1 MCFFHAAG
9 QLLCVIKR
17 KNMAK
22 RNKGLKLRQTIVFG
36 ANFLIYLVLFLLFL
50 GLFGIS
56 SIKKYLDKKTII
68 VTYEE
73 QTNGIMAPAVTLSA
87 TKQSI
92 LGWKTLNESSIN
104 FEDFD
109 LFDHCNSLNMTDI
122 ETCVVNDTFSKT
134 DFLFAARLGFTE
146 QTTTRDFLDESSSS
160 FWTEDFTI
168 PFLGRHFTLKPS
180 VTISKNHSDVIAFY
194 IDAGFSHVQ
203 LHDENF
209 FVFNQ
214 NPLALPTRDWLIKGQ
229 TLKGGGYYYKMTLTK
244 HKKLNLEHK
253 PCKEDPMY
261 NFNTCIKENL
271 SKKVGCR
278 FPMDKQSPKS
288 MELCSTASELRQFGQ
303 IYYRLLTADMEEIR
317 A

>member
-1 MCFFHAAG
+1 
-9 QLLCVIKR
+9 
-17 KNMAK
+17 MAY
-22 RNKGLKLRQTIVFG
+22 RNQGLKLRQTFVFG
-36 ANFLIYLVLFLLFL
+36 ANFLIHLVLFLLFL

-68 VTYEE
+68 VASEE

-92 LGWKTLNESSIN
+92 LGWKTLNQSSIG
-104 FEDFD
+104 FQHFD
-109 LFDHCNSLNMTDI
+109 LFDHCNSINMTDI
-122 ETCVVNDTFSKT
+122 ETCVLNDTFSKT
-134 DFLFAARLGFTE
+134 DFLYTARLGFTE
-146 QTTTRDFLDESSSS
+146 QTTRDLLDESSSL

-180 VTISKNHSDVIAFY
+180 VTIYKNDSDVIAFY
-194 IDAGFSHVQ
+194 IDAGFSYSV
-203 LHDENF
+203 LIHDENF

-214 NPLALPTRDWLIKGQ
+214 NPLALPTRDWVIQGQ
-229 TLKGGGYYYKMTLTK
+229 TLKGKGYYYKMTLTK
-244 HKKLNLEHK
+244 HKKLNLDHK
-253 PCKEDPMY
+253 PCEEDPMY

-271 SKKVGCR
+271 STKFGCR

-288 MELCSTASELRQFGQ
+288 MGLCSTASELRQFGQ